1 MQHAP
6 KLRALPLLLAAA
18 FYTTH
23 SHAEDADTSTDK
35 PMQQVEVTAAH
46 LKSAR
51 IDLSPNVGTTVY
63 SIDRHMIDQLGQGDN
78 TPFNEVLLLS
88 LIHI

>member
-23 SHAEDADTSTDK
+23 SHAEDNAAAADAAATDK
-35 PMQQVEVTAAH
+35 PLQQVEVIAAH
-46 LKSAR
+46 MKSAR
-51 IDLSPNVGTTVY
+51 IDLSPNVAPPCIRSTAT
-63 SIDRHMIDQLGQGDN
+63 
-78 TPFNEVLLLS
+78 
-88 LIHI
+88 